1 MFRGNQSQL
10 ERIPKYSFMM
20 QVLKQDQKEKIPID
34 RQNMHFFLIQVT
46 KPLNELSLKLQN
58 YSGKKVSPTFPAFFN
73 T

>member
-10 ERIPKYSFMM
+10 ELIPKYSFMM
-20 QVLKQDQKEKIPID
+20 QVLKQNQKEKIPID

-58 YSGKKVSPTFPAFFN
+58 YSENKVSPTFPAFFN